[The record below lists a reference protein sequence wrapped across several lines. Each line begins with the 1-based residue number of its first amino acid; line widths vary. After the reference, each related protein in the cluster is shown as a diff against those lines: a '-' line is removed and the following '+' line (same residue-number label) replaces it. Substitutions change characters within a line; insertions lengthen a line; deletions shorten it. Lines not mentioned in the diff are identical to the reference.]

1 MPANEED
8 FDCIMR
14 KYLDRDNEKEV
25 NYFQFCRDV
34 DRPEDIFP
42 AYNAKRAV
50 ADKTILMGVA
60 PTQVSTFFKDD
71 TKVIDVVNNRFMQQR
86 VETFNDPCETED
98 RIRAH
103 VVMKR
108 VRIEEF
114 FKDFDKLRKGRVT

>member
-1 MPANEED
+1 MPTNEAD
-8 FDCIMR
+8 FDCIIR

-42 AYNAKRAV
+42 GYNPKRAV
-50 ADKTILMGVA
+50 PEKTILMGVA

-71 TKVIDVVNNRFMQQR
+71 TAKLDVVNNRFSSQR
-86 VETFNDPCETED
+86 VETFNDPSETED
-98 RIRAH
+98 RIRAY

-114 FKDFDKLRKGRVT
+114 FRDFDKLRKGRVT